1 MHMLELNS
9 VMLKCKIHKLL
20 SLIFKDYLGLEV
32 GDGRRSMGDI
42 ILFSPRDVRCHIL
55 CPGDVGEN
63 GRKCII

>member
-42 ILFSPRDVRCHIL
+42 ILFSPRDVRCHVL

-63 GRKCII
+63 GGKCII